1 MKPKPGVSLNE
12 VTKITLS
19 HHDDSIVVIHNSVSR
34 AHVLNLAPAAPGGN
48 NNNAG
53 PVVEKYSGFLVVLMD
68 AIVKAKVRKELL
80 VKFFALFYSWI
91 GRSC

>member
-12 VTKITLS
+12 ITKITLS

-53 PVVEKYSGFLVVLMD
+53 PAVEKYSGFLVVLQE
-68 AIVKAKVRKELL
+68 AITKCKVKRNKRK
-80 VKFFALFYSWI
+80 
-91 GRSC
+91 